1 MLVYAVW
8 EFFSREHKG
17 QLEKQRA
24 QACTLLLVLLLT
36 SYLGIVAA

>member
-8 EFFSREHKG
+8 EFFSREHRG

-24 QACTLLLVLLLT
+24 QACTLLLVLLVA
-36 SYLGIVAA
+36 SYIGVLAA